1 MASLNL
7 KFIGRYSTGVFDEG
21 AAQISTY
28 DPNSKRLFVVNADS
42 QTVDVL
48 DLSKPNKPKLVFT
61 IDASSFGGGSA
72 TSVAVK
78 DGILAI
84 AIENSDTQADGS
96 VVFYD
101 VRKETPKVLKTV
113 TVGAL
118 PDMLTFTPD
127 GSKVLVANEGEPS
140 SDYTVD
146 PEGSVS
152 IIDLSNGIKQ
162 ATVTTADFR
171 AFNDQRESLLSA
183 GVRIFGPNATVA
195 QDLEPEYI
203 AVSPD
208 SATAWVTLQEANA
221 LAVVDIDA
229 GTVTKIVPLGY
240 KDYSAPGNKLDA
252 SNEDGGINLQNWPVF
267 GMYQP
272 DAIAS
277 YKSGGKTYLV
287 TANEGDT
294 RDYDGFSEEERIAD
308 VILDPTAFPKAAEL
322 QAEANLGRLLITNT
336 LGDTDGDGDFD
347 ELYSFGGRSFS
358 IWNAKGNLVF
368 DSGDDFEKRLAK
380 LLPNDFNS
388 NNDANQSFDS
398 RSDDKGPEPEGVVLG
413 SINGRTFAFI
423 GLERV
428 GGVMVYDITNPKAAT
443 FVDDVNPRD
452 FSVVFNEDSE
462 GNPDQ
467 TAEQLAAIGDLG
479 PEGLTFIAAQDSPSG
494 VPLLVTANE
503 VSGTTS
509 VFEINYK
516 PQAFATNGDD
526 QIEGTPKGDRIKGKG
541 GDDTL
546 LGVAGDDKLV
556 GDEGNDILI
565 GGKGDDVAK
574 GSDGRDIFGIGDGDG
589 VDLIRDFQDGKDTLG
604 LLNGLSFGSLTLEND
619 GKFALISADGKVLAE
634 LKGVDSNDLSRSD
647 FTKLSI

>member
-21 AAQISTY
+21 AAEISTY
-28 DPNSKRLFVVNADS
+28 DPNLKRLFVVNADS

-48 DLSKPNKPKLVFT
+48 DLSKPNKPKLEFT

-72 TSVAVK
+72 NSVAVK

-84 AIENSDTQADGS
+84 AIENSDTQANGS

-101 VRKETPKVLKTV
+101 VRKETPKFLKTV

-127 GSKVLVANEGEPS
+127 GSKVLVANEGEPN

-162 ATVTTADFR
+162 ATVTTADFT
-171 AFNDQRESLLSA
+171 AFNDQLEDLLSA
-183 GVRIFGPNATVA
+183 GVRIFGPDATVA

-277 YKSGGKTYLV
+277 YASGGKTYLV
-287 TANEGDT
+287 TANEGDS
-294 RDYDGFSEEERIAD
+294 RDYDGFSEEDRVAD
-308 VILDPTAFPKAAEL
+308 VTLDPTAFPNAAEL
-322 QAEANLGRLLITNT
+322 QAEDNLGRLLITNT

-347 ELYSFGGRSFS
+347 ELYSYGARSFS
-358 IWNAKGNLVF
+358 IWNAKGKLVF

-380 LLPNDFNS
+380 LLPDDFNS

-413 SINGRTFAFI
+413 TINGRTFAFI

-443 FVDDVNPRD
+443 FVDYVNPRD
-452 FSVVFNEDSE
+452 FSVVFDEDSE
-462 GNPDQ
+462 GDPDP
-467 TAEQLAAIGDLG
+467 TAKQLADVGDLG
-479 PEGLTFIAAQDSPSG
+479 PEGLSFIAAQDSPSG
-494 VPLLVTANE
+494 IPLLVTANE

-526 QIEGTPKGDRIKGKG
+526 YIEGTPKGDRIKGKG

-546 LGVAGDDKLV
+546 LGIDGDDKLV
-556 GDEGNDILI
+556 GNEGNDILI
-565 GGKGDDVAK
+565 GGNGDDVAK
-574 GSDGRDIFGIGDGDG
+574 GGDGKDIFGIGDG
-589 VDLIRDFQDGKDTLG
+589 VDRIRDFQDGKDTVG
-604 LLNGLSFGSLTLEND
+604 LLNGLSFGSLTLETD
-619 GKFALISADGKVLAE
+619 GKFALISTDGEVLAA
-634 LKGVDSNDLSRSD
+634 LKGVNASDLNRSD
-647 FTKLSI
+647 FEKLSI